1 MDTVLFDL
9 DGTLLP
15 LEMDT
20 FMEAYFRELSLKCVS
35 LGFEPRSLVH
45 AVLVGVE
52 AMQNNDGSLSNEERF
67 FQAAGEVIGQGI
79 RDHKPV
85 FREFYLNEFHRVKDE
100 AVQPTPLAAQCIA
113 ALKEKG
119 YQLVL
124 ATNAIFPRE
133 GILARMA
140 WAGLQPED
148 FALITT
154 YEEFSYAKP
163 NLGYYREILL
173 RIGKQPQDCLMV
185 GNDVTEDMCA
195 AELGMDTFLITDCL
209 INKDNVDISQFTH
222 GTLADFY
229 HYALA
234 LPVVGH

>member
-1 MDTVLFDL
+1 MDTILFDL

-15 LEMDT
+15 LDMDS
-20 FMEAYFRELSLKCVS
+20 FMAAYFRELSLKCASV
-35 LGFEPRSLVH
+35 GYDPRLLVK

-52 AMQNNDGSLSNEERF
+52 AMQNNDGRLSNEVRF
-67 FQAAGEVIGQGI
+67 FDAASALLGDGV
-79 RDHKPV
+79 RDHKPL
-85 FREFYLNEFHRVKDE
+85 FREFYLNEFHRVKD
-100 AVQPTPLAAQCIA
+100 AATQPTPLAFQCVA
-113 ALKEKG
+113 ALKAKG

-124 ATNAIFPRE
+124 ATNALFPRE
-133 GILARMA
+133 GTYARIR
-140 WAGLQPED
+140 WAGLDPED
-148 FALITT
+148 FSLITT
-154 YEEFSYAKP
+154 YEDFTYAKP
-163 NLGYYREILL
+163 NLGYYREILD
-173 RIGKQPQDCLMV
+173 RIGRDPQDCLMV

-195 AELGMDTFLITDCL
+195 RELGMEVFLITDCL

>member
-1 MDTVLFDL
+1 
-9 DGTLLP
+9 
-15 LEMDT
+15 
-20 FMEAYFRELSLKCVS
+20 
-35 LGFEPRSLVH
+35 
-45 AVLVGVE
+45 
-52 AMQNNDGSLSNEERF
+52 
-67 FQAAGEVIGQGI
+67 
-79 RDHKPV
+79 
-85 FREFYLNEFHRVKDE
+85 
-100 AVQPTPLAAQCIA
+100 
-113 ALKEKG
+113 
-119 YQLVL
+119 
-124 ATNAIFPRE
+124 
-133 GILARMA
+133 MA